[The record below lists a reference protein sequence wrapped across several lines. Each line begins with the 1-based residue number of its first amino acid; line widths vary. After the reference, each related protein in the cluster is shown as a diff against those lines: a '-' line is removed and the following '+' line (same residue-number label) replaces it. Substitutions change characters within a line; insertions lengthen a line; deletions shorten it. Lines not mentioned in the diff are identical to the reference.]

1 MQRRARQLVV
11 RFVSGASM
19 AWDEYFDSAAQGRRP
34 TSDFE
39 WYAID
44 RKGQLALLTSA
55 GFGPVPM
62 LVFRS
67 KGAYYRAADYFR
79 SLPVRGGHVLLASG
93 PYDWSSCT
101 KAAERGL
108 FVYDWNAAA
117 GQYVPAY
124 PYKIMAR
131 PEDPLTLSDLPADL
145 QSWVS
150 LVRFDIEFDTTNEV
164 WPELAF
170 AEVNL

>member
-1 MQRRARQLVV
+1 
-11 RFVSGASM
+11 M

-44 RKGQLALLTSA
+44 RKGQLAFLTSA
-55 GFGPVPM
+55 GFGPIPM

-67 KGAYYRAADYFR
+67 KEAYYRAADCFR
-79 SLPVRGGHVLLASG
+79 SLPDRCGHVLLARG
-93 PYDWSSCT
+93 PYDWSSWI
-101 KAAERGL
+101 KAAEQGL
-108 FVYDWNAAA
+108 YGYGWDAPA
-117 GQYVPAY
+117 GQYVPGY

-131 PEDPLTLSDLPADL
+131 PKNPLSLSDLPAHV

-150 LVRFDIEFDTTNEV
+150 PIQFDVEFDVLKELS
-164 WPELAF
+164 PELAF
-170 AEVNL
+170 TEVNL